1 MNKRVEFKF
10 YLDIEGET
18 EEQIKNGVRYTVEL
32 IQNMEELEDY
42 EPLIEPYQ
50 WRNLEND
57 GDYSYINNAIFL

>member
-1 MNKRVEFKF
+1 MQRRVEFKF

-18 EEQIKNGVRYTVEL
+18 EEDIKEIIRDAVIQIQDEF
-32 IQNMEELEDY
+32 EEH

-57 GDYSYINNAIFL
+57 GNYGYINNADLL

>member
-1 MNKRVEFKF
+1 MYKRVEFKF

-18 EEQIKNGVRYTVEL
+18 EEDIKEIIRGAVIH
-32 IQNMEELEDY
+32 IQNEYELQ

-57 GDYSYINNAIFL
+57 GDYSYINNADLL